1 MSGVWDWTFFWD
13 AFEYFIKLVSP
24 FLMLIV
30 AVIAVGLLLFVVIR
44 AVRNGRDA

>member
-1 MSGVWDWTFFWD
+1 MQGVWDWAFFWD
-13 AFEYFIKLVSP
+13 AFEFFMKTVAP

-30 AVIAVGLLLFVVIR
+30 AVVSVGLLLLVVIR